1 MSKLPPINTRENV
14 DFSAVNRAALA
25 NFPAIVSRWLPGGRF
40 AGQEYTCLN
49 PKRNDRTEGSFS
61 INTRTGAWSDFAT
74 GDKGG
79 DPVSLAAYLFGLNQ
93 PDAARKMALMLGLE
107 AVK

>member
-1 MSKLPPINTRENV
+1 MSDTV

-25 NFPAIVSRWLPGGRF
+25 NFSAIVTRWLPGGRF
-40 AGQEYTCLN
+40 AGHEYSARN
-49 PKRNDRTEGSFS
+49 PKRNDRNEGSFM

-79 DPVSLAAYLFGLNQ
+79 DPVSLAAYLFGMNQ
-93 PDAARKMALMLGLE
+93 PDAARKMAVMLGLE
-107 AVK
+107 AGK